1 MLVKNITYPDRGFRW
16 KAADGRVFRYLLYLV
31 SALFFGARGVAY
43 FVPEMKN
50 VAQNTSVGTFL
61 VGAALIIC
69 SRSGMRWTKGEVDDA
84 GNTWVQAAANYWQ
97 HRGLVPTPDGQTLYL
112 DHRIVSAHDPYE
124 EHFAFSNGMVG
135 LYYEAFTFTEKPAQ
149 TEGKVQCWLTKCLVL
164 QLKDGT
170 EVLRVATRRSGHFD
184 VTQALYFPLGVLAD
198 VLNTHGKLA
207 LGRMMSES
215 EVALFISG
223 VECGTLETGRLT
235 DCDTLIVSEGEIPNL
250 LRSV

>member
-31 SALFFGARGVAY
+31 SALFFGAQGVAY

-135 LYYEAFTFTEKPAQ
+135 LYYETFTFTEKAAQ

-164 QLKDGT
+164 RLKDGT

-184 VTQALYFPLGVLAD
+184 IARALHFPPGALAEVLS
-198 VLNTHGKLA
+198 THCKPTLM
-207 LGRMMSES
+207 RMMSARAADHLIGT
-215 EVALFISG
+215 VIFGILASG
-223 VECGTLETGRLT
+223 DSLSETGVQPADNGT
-235 DCDTLIVSEGEIPNL
+235 TLSPV
-250 LRSV
+250 